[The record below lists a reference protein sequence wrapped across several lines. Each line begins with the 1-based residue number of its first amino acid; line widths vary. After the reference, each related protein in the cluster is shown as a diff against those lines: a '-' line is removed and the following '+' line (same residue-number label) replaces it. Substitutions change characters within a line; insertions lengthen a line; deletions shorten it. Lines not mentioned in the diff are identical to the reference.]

1 MITEAKLEEMINQAK
16 TSTKQRKFKQSIE
29 MIIVFKDIDVKKGF
43 ALNEV
48 VQLPKTSSPATVCI
62 MATGDM
68 GQKAKEAKADAV
80 VGSEELDRFAAN
92 KRASRKFINKY
103 DFFLADTQIMPVVG
117 KVLGQLLGP
126 RGKMPTPVP
135 FNASIESFL
144 QRFRA
149 SQILPLRKAFKG
161 EVEFVCVKDK
171 VAQKALE
178 KLNIAGIKGISE
190 ELTGQCLFLF
200 TNMSPFKLNVLLL
213 KNKIMMAARG
223 GDIASVDIVVPA
235 KNTGIAPGPM
245 LTEFKEAGIP
255 TKIDQGTIWIQKD
268 TTPVK
273 KGEAINEKLAA
284 LLGKLDIKPVE
295 AGISLYTAL
304 EEGLKYAAEEMI
316 VDVAKIRNAF
326 TQFHQEAISLSIE
339 AAYVTAENI
348 NQILSK
354 AAQSA
359 RSVSVE
365 SGFMTD
371 ETKEQILQKAHSQAN
386 ALSTKAK
393 DYTAS

>member
-1 MITEAKLEEMINQAK
+1 MCK
-16 TSTKQRKFKQSIE
+16 RQSC
-29 MIIVFKDIDVKKGF
+29 
-43 ALNEV
+43 
-48 VQLPKTSSPATVCI
+48 T
-62 MATGDM
+62 
-68 GQKAKEAKADAV
+68 
-80 VGSEELDRFAAN
+80 
-92 KRASRKFINKY
+92 
-103 DFFLADTQIMPVVG
+103 
-117 KVLGQLLGP
+117 
-126 RGKMPTPVP
+126 
-135 FNASIESFL
+135 
-144 QRFRA
+144 
-149 SQILPLRKAFKG
+149 
-161 EVEFVCVKDK
+161 
-171 VAQKALE
+171 KALE

-200 TNMSPFKLNVLLL
+200 TNMSPFKLNVLLS
-213 KNKIMMAARG
+213 KNKIMMAAKG

-273 KGEAINEKLAA
+273 KGEMINEKLAA

-304 EEGLKYAAEEMI
+304 EEGLKYAAAEMV
-316 VDVAKIRNAF
+316 VDVAKVRNAF

-359 RSVSVE
+359 RSVSIE

-371 ETKEQILQKAHSQAN
+371 ETKEQILQKAHSQAKSV
-386 ALSTKAK
+386 STKAK
-393 DYTAS
+393 GYAAS

>member
-1 MITEAKLEEMINQAK
+1 MHENRTTYPKRKAQMYQQLLEIPKKYKVIA
-16 TSTKQRKFKQSIE
+16 
-29 MIIVFKDIDVKKGF
+29 IVK
-43 ALNEV
+43 
-48 VQLPKTSSPATVCI
+48 
-62 MATGDM
+62 
-68 GQKAKEAKADAV
+68 
-80 VGSEELDRFAAN
+80 
-92 KRASRKFINKY
+92 INK
-103 DFFLADTQIMPVVG
+103 V
-117 KVLGQLLGP
+117 
-126 RGKMPTPVP
+126 
-135 FNASIESFL
+135 
-144 QRFRA
+144 RA

-200 TNMSPFKLNVLLL
+200 TNMSPFKLNVLLS

-273 KGEAINEKLAA
+273 KGEMINEKLAA

-316 VDVAKIRNAF
+316 VDVAKVRNAF
-326 TQFHQEAISLSIE
+326 TQFHQEAVSLSIE

-371 ETKEQILQKAHSQAN
+371 ETKEQILQKAHSQAKSV
-386 ALSTKAK
+386 STKAK
-393 DYTAS
+393 GYAAS

>member
-1 MITEAKLEEMINQAK
+1 MHENRTIYPKRKTQMYQQLLEIPKKYKVIAL
-16 TSTKQRKFKQSIE
+16 
-29 MIIVFKDIDVKKGF
+29 VK
-43 ALNEV
+43 
-48 VQLPKTSSPATVCI
+48 
-62 MATGDM
+62 
-68 GQKAKEAKADAV
+68 
-80 VGSEELDRFAAN
+80 
-92 KRASRKFINKY
+92 INK
-103 DFFLADTQIMPVVG
+103 V
-117 KVLGQLLGP
+117 
-126 RGKMPTPVP
+126 
-135 FNASIESFL
+135 
-144 QRFRA
+144 RA
-149 SQILPLRKAFKG
+149 SQILPLRKALKG
-161 EVEFVCVKDK
+161 EVEFVCVKDRI
-171 VAQKALE
+171 AQKALE
-178 KLNIAGIKGISE
+178 KLNIPGIKGISE
-190 ELTGQCLFLF
+190 ELTGQCLFIF
-200 TNMSPFKLNVLLL
+200 TNMSPFKLNVLLA

-304 EEGLKYAAEEMI
+304 EEGLKYAAEELV
-316 VDVAKIRNAF
+316 VDVVKIRNAF

-339 AAYVTAENI
+339 AAYVTADNI

-371 ETKEQILQKAHSQAN
+371 ETKEQILQKAHGQAK

-393 DYTAS
+393 DYAVS

>member
-1 MITEAKLEEMINQAK
+1 MHENRTIYPKRKTQMYQQLLEIPKKYKVIAL
-16 TSTKQRKFKQSIE
+16 
-29 MIIVFKDIDVKKGF
+29 VK
-43 ALNEV
+43 
-48 VQLPKTSSPATVCI
+48 
-62 MATGDM
+62 
-68 GQKAKEAKADAV
+68 
-80 VGSEELDRFAAN
+80 
-92 KRASRKFINKY
+92 INK
-103 DFFLADTQIMPVVG
+103 V
-117 KVLGQLLGP
+117 
-126 RGKMPTPVP
+126 
-135 FNASIESFL
+135 
-144 QRFRA
+144 RA
-149 SQILPLRKAFKG
+149 SQILPLRKALKG
-161 EVEFVCVKDK
+161 EVEFVCVKDRI
-171 VAQKALE
+171 AQKALE
-178 KLNIAGIKGISE
+178 KLNIPGIKGISE
-190 ELTGQCLFLF
+190 ELTGQCLFIF
-200 TNMSPFKLNVLLL
+200 TNMSPFKLNVLLA

-304 EEGLKYAAEEMI
+304 EEGLKYAAEELI
-316 VDVAKIRNAF
+316 VDVAKVRNAF

-339 AAYVTAENI
+339 VAYVTPENI

-371 ETKEQILQKAHSQAN
+371 ETKEQILQKAHGQAKS
-386 ALSTKAK
+386 LSTKAK
-393 DYTAS
+393 DYAAS

>member
-1 MITEAKLEEMINQAK
+1 MHENRTTYPKRKAQMYQQLLEIPKKYKVIA
-16 TSTKQRKFKQSIE
+16 
-29 MIIVFKDIDVKKGF
+29 IVK
-43 ALNEV
+43 
-48 VQLPKTSSPATVCI
+48 
-62 MATGDM
+62 
-68 GQKAKEAKADAV
+68 
-80 VGSEELDRFAAN
+80 
-92 KRASRKFINKY
+92 INK
-103 DFFLADTQIMPVVG
+103 V
-117 KVLGQLLGP
+117 
-126 RGKMPTPVP
+126 
-135 FNASIESFL
+135 
-144 QRFRA
+144 RA
-149 SQILPLRKAFKG
+149 SQILPLRKALKG
-161 EVEFVCVKDK
+161 DVEFVCVKDR

-178 KLNIAGIKGISE
+178 KLDIPGIKGISE
-190 ELTGQCLFLF
+190 ELTGQCLFIF
-200 TNMSPFKLNVLLL
+200 TNMSPFKLNVLLA